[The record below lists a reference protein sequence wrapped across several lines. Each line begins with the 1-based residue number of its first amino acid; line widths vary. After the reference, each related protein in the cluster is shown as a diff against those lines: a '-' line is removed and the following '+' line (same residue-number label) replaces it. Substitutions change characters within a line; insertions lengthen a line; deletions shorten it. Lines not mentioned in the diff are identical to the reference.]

1 MNRQIIDDQ
10 TSTNDKANDKK
21 EFIMKKTAAELT
33 VYALE
38 QLGITHTFGIPGV
51 HNTELYDA
59 LSQSKHIKPILV
71 TNEQGGSFIADG
83 MSRVATHSQHFA
95 KHKVGNIGTLVIVPA
110 AGLTHA
116 ASGIGEAYLDGI
128 PMLVLTGGIRRD
140 TDYQYKLHD
149 IDQLEVAKGFTKAGF
164 RINNM
169 DDVITTLYQ
178 AYDIATSGVPGPVL
192 VEIPVDLQLF
202 PQTVTSLM
210 TWQTYQQQQQQNKIS
225 QETHNNL
232 QLAVETLNN
241 AKQVGLF
248 VGYGARMVKKE
259 LIAISELLNSP
270 VTTTLQGLSSFPHE
284 HPLHAGFGFSPSA
297 VPSGKNAIAH
307 CDVLLVIGARFAEI
321 PTGSFGLD
329 DCLPQT
335 LVHFDIDPT
344 VIGANYP
351 TQVGV
356 VGDVI
361 HTVPLLL
368 KNLKQQKA
376 QLNAKSPSICKNT
389 KSPTTIQAQIAK
401 DKRAYRKAWYKA
413 DNRHKVNPIRFFDAL
428 RHIMPADSIT
438 VLDDGN
444 HTFLAA
450 ELYPV
455 YHDGLLISPTDY
467 NAMGYA
473 APAAIGAKLANPKRD
488 VVAVVGDGCFTMTCM
503 EILTAKANRL
513 GILYCVFSDGELSQI
528 AQAQQL
534 PYQQKTCTILPN
546 VDLKG
551 VAMATGATHIAIK
564 RNKDLVKSLKKAHA
578 LSKKGEPVIV
588 DINID
593 YSKQT
598 AFTKGTSQTTF
609 KGFSTKDKLRFI
621 KRIMRRKLPF

>member
-1 MNRQIIDDQ
+1 
-10 TSTNDKANDKK
+10 
-21 EFIMKKTAAELT
+21 MKKTAAELT

-140 TDYQYKLHD
+140 TNYQYKLHD

-210 TWQTYQQQQQQNKIS
+210 TWHAYQQQQNPLS
-225 QETHNNL
+225 QKTQNNL
-232 QLAVETLNN
+232 QLAAETLNN

-270 VTTTLQGLSSFPHE
+270 VTTTLQ
-284 HPLHAGFGFSPSA
+284 
-297 VPSGKNAIAH
+297 
-307 CDVLLVIGARFAEI
+307 
-321 PTGSFGLD
+321 
-329 DCLPQT
+329 
-335 LVHFDIDPT
+335 
-344 VIGANYP
+344 
-351 TQVGV
+351 
-356 VGDVI
+356 
-361 HTVPLLL
+361 
-368 KNLKQQKA
+368 
-376 QLNAKSPSICKNT
+376 
-389 KSPTTIQAQIAK
+389 
-401 DKRAYRKAWYKA
+401 
-413 DNRHKVNPIRFFDAL
+413 
-428 RHIMPADSIT
+428 
-438 VLDDGN
+438 
-444 HTFLAA
+444 
-450 ELYPV
+450 
-455 YHDGLLISPTDY
+455 
-467 NAMGYA
+467 
-473 APAAIGAKLANPKRD
+473 
-488 VVAVVGDGCFTMTCM
+488 
-503 EILTAKANRL
+503 
-513 GILYCVFSDGELSQI
+513 
-528 AQAQQL
+528 
-534 PYQQKTCTILPN
+534 
-546 VDLKG
+546 
-551 VAMATGATHIAIK
+551 
-564 RNKDLVKSLKKAHA
+564 
-578 LSKKGEPVIV
+578 
-588 DINID
+588 
-593 YSKQT
+593 
-598 AFTKGTSQTTF
+598 
-609 KGFSTKDKLRFI
+609 
-621 KRIMRRKLPF
+621 